1 MKKNIRIEMTHPAHF
16 VHYTRIKYLLHSY
29 AETSKRRHEFISCGL
44 RSEKTQ
50 YRVSATAL
58 FGASFTAGFL
68 VWEISQIFYRETQ
81 DGEKSKWHSSPS
93 CSKNFIYA
101 YRQRELPTDKKLWCE
116 NIHFLLIF
124 SREYFNSIVSNF
136 FQ

>member
-1 MKKNIRIEMTHPAHF
+1 MTHSAHF

-50 YRVSATAL
+50 YRVSTSAL
-58 FGASFTAGFL
+58 FGARALLPAFLCVGNISNFLQRNSRWWKKQVTFLTKLQQKFYICVSTKRTTNRQKIVMWKYTFSF
-68 VWEISQIFYRETQ
+68 SIFER
-81 DGEKSKWHSSPS
+81 
-93 CSKNFIYA
+93 I
-101 YRQRELPTDKKLWCE
+101 
-116 NIHFLLIF
+116 
-124 SREYFNSIVSNF
+124 YFNSIVSNI

>member
-1 MKKNIRIEMTHPAHF
+1 MNIAFLNIKIRILTNACDKSHQIFFKGKRYEKKNIRIEMTHPAHF

-58 FGASFTAGFL
+58 FGASFTGFL

-81 DGEKSKWHSSPS
+81 DGEKSK
-93 CSKNFIYA
+93 
-101 YRQRELPTDKKLWCE
+101 
-116 NIHFLLIF
+116 
-124 SREYFNSIVSNF
+124 
-136 FQ
+136 